1 MGKAMILPQ
10 ASTPR
15 FPSAVREYSK
25 PSLHLPCPGGHT
37 TVRRVWIQ
45 NDEGRCLMAS
55 AFVCYNGMLYYS
67 RYCELM
73 DLFSYTRRMV
83 SAKRSAML
91 MMCTLSHCLV

>member
-1 MGKAMILPQ
+1 MCSL
-10 ASTPR
+10 SLN
-15 FPSAVREYSK
+15 YK
-25 PSLHLPCPGGHT
+25 PSPALPAATRRFGGLGYKT
-37 TVRRVWIQ
+37 TKAGAIQ
-45 NDEGRCLMAS
+45 AP
-55 AFVCYNGMLYYS
+55 AFVCYNGVLYYS

>member
-10 ASTPR
+10 AGTPAQEH
-15 FPSAVREYSK
+15 PK
-25 PSLHLPCPGGHT
+25 PKRNFLPLPCSPGGHT
-37 TVRRVWIQ
+37 TVRRAGIQ